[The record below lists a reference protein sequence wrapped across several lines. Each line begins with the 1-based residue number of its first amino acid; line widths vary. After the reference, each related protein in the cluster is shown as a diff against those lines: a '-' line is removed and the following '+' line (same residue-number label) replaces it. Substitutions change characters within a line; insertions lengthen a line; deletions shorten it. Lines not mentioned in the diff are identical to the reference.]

1 MTDAIKVKRTGLIG
15 YDYENKVLIVKNSES
30 ELIEQ
35 AKKDPSAF
43 GKLYDIYYSKI
54 LNYIYHRVLDIE
66 IAEELTS
73 NTFYNALKAI
83 PKYRH
88 RSSFRAWLY
97 RIATNEIKMFWRT
110 SKHRRDREENFH
122 TTQNLD
128 RVYFITPDIEKEE
141 EQAEKMQLFY
151 SLHESLN
158 ALPEKYH
165 TVLVLRYFEGLQYE
179 EIAKVVGKRVGTV
192 KSLVHR
198 GLKRLRV
205 LFNGK
210 NATFSFRVHYYK

>member
-15 YDYENKVLIVKNSES
+15 YDYENKVIIVKNLES

-35 AKKDPSAF
+35 AQKDPSAF

-73 NTFYNALKAI
+73 NTFYNALKGI

-97 RIATNEIKMFWRT
+97 RIATNEINMFWR
-110 SKHRRDREENFH
+110 SKKNREAREKDFQYKNDLNDIYF
-122 TTQNLD
+122 NL
-128 RVYFITPDIEKEE
+128 PEIETKEE
-141 EQAEKMQLFY
+141 RAEKMRLFY

-165 TVLVLRYFEGLQYE
+165 TVLVLRYFEGLKYE

-210 NATFSFRVHYYK
+210 NATFSLRVHYHK